1 MLLTFDFLY
10 NKLMFFIEMKYQF
23 LLSEETH
30 EKYGLMGFMLIAVF
44 LFCVLVDFLNIISF
58 LEALIR

>member
-1 MLLTFDFLY
+1 
-10 NKLMFFIEMKYQF
+10 MKYQF

-30 EKYGLMGFMLIAVF
+30 KKYGLMGFMLIAVF